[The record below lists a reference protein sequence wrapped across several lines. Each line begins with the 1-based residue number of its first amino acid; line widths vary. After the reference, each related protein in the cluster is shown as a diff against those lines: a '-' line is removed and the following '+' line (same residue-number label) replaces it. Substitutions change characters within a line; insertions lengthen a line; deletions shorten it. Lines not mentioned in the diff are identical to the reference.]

1 MTYVIS
7 VERLKNRLKNN
18 LKNTVI
24 IDVRFQLMDPEA
36 GRKAYLQDHIPGA
49 IFMDIEKDLSGKK
62 LKHGGNHPLPD
73 LTMLAAK
80 LGKVGVDHATTV
92 VLYDDHNDMFAAR
105 AWWLL
110 HYMGHNKVYVLD
122 GGYTRWKETGNETTV
137 EIPQL
142 KPKLFHLK
150 MRPNQTAN
158 MEEVKEKVK
167 QNAAVL
173 IDSRAKERYLG
184 DHEPMYARAGHIPGA
199 KHYFWKDV
207 LDANG
212 SWKKK
217 EALEK
222 QFASLSKDEEI
233 IVSCGSGISACPNIL
248 ALKSLGF
255 KNVKLYPGSFS
266 DWISY
271 EDNEVAIGED

>member
-80 LGKVGVDHATTV
+80 LGKVGVDHDTTV